1 MRTYFRSQL
10 DLALTLRDI
19 IDKYWG
25 MEIQED
31 EFIYYIKQVEENN
44 KEKLYKDGDYTSV
57 VKQKLGAKRLD
68 LVDKVLKSD
77 NK

>member
-19 IDKYWG
+19 IDKYWE

-44 KEKLYKDGDYTSV
+44 KEKLYKDGEYTGI
-57 VKQKLGAKRLD
+57 VKQKLGIKRLE
-68 LVDKVLKSD
+68 LIDKVLNSEDK
-77 NK
+77 